1 MKNLEF
7 NQMEVLQG
15 GTIPRSGD
23 GRPCISVGLQF
34 ATNFVFSLSFWLWD
48 DLSGCWNQNQN

>member
-1 MKNLEF
+1 MKNLEL

-15 GTIPRSGD
+15 GIIPRSGD

-34 ATNFVFSLSFWLWD
+34 ATNFVFNLSFWLWD
-48 DLSGCWNQNQN
+48 DVSDCWNQN